1 MKPTWVVALK
11 EIRENLRDRRT
22 MLSTLVFGPLF
33 GPVFFAVLIGFA
45 VELELDRQEKPIEL
59 PVIGAELAPELLG
72 WLRGQ
77 GIDPLDPP
85 DDPEA
90 AVRGREVD
98 LVLRIE
104 PDYGTALAEGRPAPL
119 TLIFDQSQSKARP
132 TVARVQATLAG
143 YGDLIARQRLLIR
156 GLDPA
161 LIGPV
166 DLRSE
171 DLSTAQSRSAMVLS
185 MLPYLLILTVFT
197 GGMYLAIDTTA
208 GERERQSLEP
218 LLINPV
224 SRASLMG
231 GKFLASAGFAMV
243 SLALGVTAFSLFSAF
258 IPSDRIGVQINLGL
272 RQCLALF
279 AVTAPLGLLAAAVQ
293 TGVAAFSKSYRE
305 AQTYVTLLV
314 FIPAIPSIV
323 LALNPIKAEEWMYAV
338 PLLSHQLLIEHI
350 VRGESIAPMQPLMSI
365 AVTLA
370 VAALAALWTT
380 RLYHRESLAVSG

>member
-1 MKPTWVVALK
+1 MTPTWIVALK

-45 VELELDRQEKPIEL
+45 TKLELDRQEKAIEL
-59 PVIGAELAPELLG
+59 PVIGAEQAPALIG

-77 GIDPLDPP
+77 GIDPVDPP
-85 DDPEA
+85 ADAQA

-104 PDYGTALAEGRPAPL
+104 ADYGSALSEGRPAPL
-119 TLIFDQSQSKARP
+119 TLIFDQSQTKARA
-132 TVARVQATLAG
+132 TVARVHAALDA
-143 YGDLIARQRLLIR
+143 YGGLIARQRLLIR

-166 DLRSE
+166 ELRNE

-224 SRASLMG
+224 SRGSLMA
-231 GKFLASAGFAMV
+231 GKFLASAAFAMV
-243 SLALGVTAFSLFSAF
+243 SLALGLTAFSVFSAF
-258 IPSDRIGVQINLGL
+258 IPADRIGVQINLGL
-272 RQCLALF
+272 QQCLALF
-279 AVTAPLGLLAAAVQ
+279 AITAPLALLAAAVQ

-314 FIPAIPSIV
+314 FVPAIPSIV
-323 LALNPIKAEEWMYAV
+323 LALNPIKPEEWMYAV
-338 PLLSHQLLIEHI
+338 PLLSHQLLIDHL
-350 VRGESIAPMQPLMSI
+350 VRGESVPLTQPLMSI
-365 AVTLA
+365 AATLA